1 MLHFSLGSGAWCG
14 GPEECASRACRFI
27 CRYCHIT
34 PCGAS
39 NTNILLQSDQELQGC
54 TLGTLPFATIGRYT
68 MSDGRRRG
76 ASCACE
82 RSAGV
87 TDFTLLPLK
96 GSAMDNST
104 MDQISRMQRSD
115 PRIESLVERHLVLEE
130 RIRVLTARDHL
141 TPAESVE
148 MARLKKEKLG
158 VRDEIETLLHVKSA

>member
-1 MLHFSLGSGAWCG
+1 
-14 GPEECASRACRFI
+14 
-27 CRYCHIT
+27 
-34 PCGAS
+34 
-39 NTNILLQSDQELQGC
+39 
-54 TLGTLPFATIGRYT
+54 
-68 MSDGRRRG
+68 
-76 ASCACE
+76 
-82 RSAGV
+82 
-87 TDFTLLPLK
+87 
-96 GSAMDNST
+96 MDNST